1 MNHTKLKKYLDAE
14 ISQAFMPQVITR
26 FDVCWSFF
34 LSADDRYRILLRP
47 LISDYSVKT
56 FDAKCLLKLVRIS

>member
-34 LSADDRYRILLRP
+34 LSADDRYRILL
-47 LISDYSVKT
+47 ISDYSVKT